1 MQRPGLIAC
10 GMALLFAGTVCADE
24 EHLATEIL
32 RELIAF
38 NTAPSG
44 GDDLRP
50 AMAYVEELLRDAGF
64 TDEDISIVAPT
75 EKLPN
80 LVVRYRSPDPQREP
94 ILMMAHLDVV
104 EALPEDWTVPP
115 FEMTELDGHYYGRG
129 TNDNKA
135 GGAMLVANF
144 IRMKEEGFEPDRDLI
159 VMLTADEETSGAGA
173 IALTTEYRHLIDAE
187 FALNTD
193 GGRVMLVDGEPRAF
207 IMQTAEKVYV
217 DFLLEATDPGGH
229 SSVPRADSAIA
240 RMARTIV
247 ALSEHRFPIDLNET
261 TRLFFERWRDFA
273 PEEDAELI
281 GALLA
286 DAPDEEISP
295 DLDAHPYYNSLART
309 TCIVTQVH
317 GGHAINAIPQRA
329 TATINCRILPQ
340 FSNASA
346 AGVIAAMAATNDIS
360 VEQIYS
366 YHPSPPSPLTP
377 NVVNP
382 VSELAEEFWPGIVV
396 IPEMSTGATD
406 GLFVRN
412 AGIPVY
418 AVSAN
423 AMETDERRA
432 HGQDE
437 RIGIEAFEV
446 ATEYWYRLVRMLA
459 APSADPAAA
468 GIR

>member
-1 MQRPGLIAC
+1 MRRSGLIAC
-10 GMALLFAGTVCADE
+10 GIAWLCAGTALADE
-24 EHLATEIL
+24 GHFATQIL

-50 AMAYVEELLRDAGF
+50 TMAYVEGLLRDAGF
-64 TDEDISIVAPT
+64 TDEDIDIVTPA

-80 LVVRYRSPDPQREP
+80 LVVRYKSGNPQRDP

-135 GGAMLVANF
+135 GGAMLVANL
-144 IRMKEEGFEPDRDLI
+144 IRMKQEDFEPDRDLI
-159 VMLTADEETSGAGA
+159 VMLTADEETTGAGA

-193 GGRVMLVDGEPRAF
+193 GGGVMLAGGEPRAF

-261 TRLFFERWRDFA
+261 TRTFFERWRDFA

-286 DAPDEEISP
+286 DAPDEEISA

-329 TATINCRILPQ
+329 TATVNCRILPQ

-346 AGVIAAMAATNDIS
+346 AGVITAAAAANDIS
-360 VEQIYS
+360 VEQIYP
-366 YHPSPPSPLTP
+366 YRPSPPSPLTP

-382 VSELAEEFWPGIVV
+382 IGELAEEFWPGIVL

-418 AVSAN
+418 AISAI
-423 AMETDERRA
+423 AEEPDDIRA

-446 ATEYWYRLVRMLA
+446 ATEYWYRLVRKLSTPA
-459 APSADPAAA
+459 ADPAP
-468 GIR
+468 